1 MSGNFLSSG
10 VRRTGRAPV
19 MDDAFLTAEGPAA
32 VPRTRLRTLLTTI
45 VGVITL
51 FGVGLWGAATWADRD
66 EAVSHARDRTL
77 SAARLLHEHVRRTVA
92 TSDLVLQRVDDRLRT
107 REMDTVARDLPLWQE
122 LRAMADA
129 MPEVSAIWIHD
140 AAGNGLLTTRQFPT
154 PPMNATDRAFF
165 QAHRNG
171 EAFHIGGMIR
181 GRLSGKPTFTISRRV
196 GTVETFQGAA
206 NIAVDLDYFRF
217 FFEGLNIGREGA
229 VAVYREDGTLL
240 FSLSGQ
246 ENSGSPPAASPEAPS
261 ASPSAA
267 PSGVPANL
275 PPVPPPMDEAPRTTG
290 GTIFSRSPVDGSERI
305 VANLRVQDLPLIV
318 QVGMSQDEALTPW
331 RERTIHGGLLVLL
344 AVAACAALAAA
355 AARSLSREEVGRR
368 RLAETNADLDA
379 TARSLE
385 QANRAFAG
393 ANRRLNLILQSASE
407 GICGVDRDERITF
420 ANPAACALTGY
431 SNEEMLGRSLHV
443 LLHHTRAD
451 GTPAPTIDC
460 PVFEVLRTG
469 EARGGSEDIYWRKD
483 GTSFPVEFAASP
495 MLEDGRVEGAVVVF
509 HEIAERKRAEEAL
522 RQSKSVAEAASRAKS
537 EFLANMSHE
546 IRTPM
551 NAILG
556 LVHLIQQTDLS
567 SRQRDYAQKIRVSA
581 QSLLGILNDI
591 LDFSKVEA
599 GKLELERVEFRLD
612 DLLQN
617 LAVIVGAAAQDKDIE
632 VLFSVGPEVPLD
644 LVGDPLRLQQV
655 LINLAGNA
663 IKFTDAGEVVVSVR
677 AVEVAEERTVLAFSI
692 RDTGIGIDSE
702 QKERLFQAF
711 SQADSS
717 TTRRYGG
724 TGLGLAICTR
734 LVALMGGV
742 MDVSSEPGQ
751 GSDFHFTAV
760 FGNPAFGLAG
770 LAGTGRM
777 GAGRAGERPL
787 RSRVVP
793 RGLSVLVVDDNLTAR
808 EVLGELVTSF
818 GWKTSLCASGAEAIA
833 ELERATAADQ
843 PYDIVLMDWKMPGMD
858 GLETSRRIRDDGL
871 VKAPVII
878 VVSAFGRERMGA
890 GAGGEGLEELGL
902 GGALVKPVTASS
914 LLDAVIDAYGRG
926 TGGDAAEATPSHACT
941 AHPAGFLRPQQL
953 RPLFGQRLLL
963 VEDNS
968 ISQEVAREILERAGA
983 RVALAG
989 NGYEA
994 IARVEE
1000 ADPPFDLV
1008 LMDVQM
1014 PEMDGFEAT
1023 RRLRARPAGQGLP
1036 IIAMT
1041 ASALPSDRQRCL
1053 DGGMDDHI
1061 AKPIDVEQL
1070 FSVVTRWLGQPA
1082 GGMSAG
1088 GLAAGAPLLPKP
1100 MPSAARAALPAELP
1114 GIDVK
1119 DALHRLDGDVGLFRK
1134 FVTDFAR
1141 TYDGVAD
1148 GIAVALAAG
1157 DLPRAKALGHEL
1169 KSLAGNIGA
1178 RTLSA
1183 AADAVQVA
1191 AFRGDGA
1198 AAAAQLPV
1206 LRAEL
1211 EAVLDSAAR
1220 LAVAPGRAQGGVPG
1234 DVSGELGGVGV
1245 PAVDIQTLEPML
1257 DRFARLLRDSN
1268 FAAAEEFAVLA
1279 PLLADWIDPV
1289 SMKALSSAVDGLDF
1303 TKAQG
1308 ILRRIMLDLGLSL
1321 PAD

>member
-1 MSGNFLSSG
+1 
-10 VRRTGRAPV
+10 
-19 MDDAFLTAEGPAA
+19 MDEAFLTTEGPAA
-32 VPRTRLRTLLTTI
+32 ATRTRLRTLLTTI
-45 VGVITL
+45 VGVIAL
-51 FGVGLWGAATWADRD
+51 FGVGLWGVATWADRD

-92 TSDLVLQRVDDRLRT
+92 TSDLVLQRVDDRLRV
-107 REMDTVARDLPLWQE
+107 REMDSVARDLPLWQE

-129 MPEVSAIWIHD
+129 IPEISAIWIHD
-140 AAGNGLLTTRQFPT
+140 AAGSGQLTTRQFPA
-154 PPMNATDRAFF
+154 PPMNNTDRAFF

-181 GRLSGKPTFTISRRV
+181 GRLSGKPTFTISRRI
-196 GTVETFQGAA
+196 GTVENFQGVA

-217 FFEGLNIGREGA
+217 FFEGLNIGRGGA

-246 ENSGSPPAASPEAPS
+246 DSGAP
-261 ASPSAA
+261 PSAA
-267 PSGVPANL
+267 SSDL
-275 PPVPPPMDEAPRTTG
+275 PLVAPPMDEVPRSTG

-509 HEIAERKRAEEAL
+509 HEIAERKRAEVAL
-522 RQSKSVAEAASRAKS
+522 RQAKSVAEAASRAKS

-617 LAVIVGAAAQDKDIE
+617 LAVIIGAAAQDKDIE

-663 IKFTDAGEVVVSVR
+663 IKFTEAGEVVVSVR
-677 AVEVAEERTVLAFSI
+677 AVEVTEDRTVLAFSI
-692 RDTGIGIDSE
+692 RDTGIGIDAE

-760 FGNPAFGLAG
+760 FGNAAFGLAG
-770 LAGTGRM
+770 MA

-833 ELERATAADQ
+833 ELERATAEGT

-890 GAGGEGLEELGL
+890 GAGGEGLEGLAL

-926 TGGDAAEATPSHACT
+926 AGGDAAEATPLHACT
-941 AHPAGFLRPQQL
+941 AHPAGFLRPQPL
-953 RPLFGQRLLL
+953 RPLFGHRLLL

-983 RVALAG
+983 RVTLAG

-994 IARVEE
+994 VACVEE

-1082 GGMSAG
+1082 GGSAAGGIVAG
-1088 GLAAGAPLLPKP
+1088 GLAAGVPLLPKP

-1148 GIAVALAAG
+1148 GIAVALASG

-1220 LAVAPGRAQGGVPG
+1220 LAVAPGRVHGGV
-1234 DVSGELGGVGV
+1234 SGGGSDDAGGGGGE
-1245 PAVDIQTLEPML
+1245 PAMDIQTLEPML
-1257 DRFARLLRDSN
+1257 DRFLRLLRDSN

-1279 PLLADWIDPV
+1279 PPLADWIDPV

>member
-1 MSGNFLSSG
+1 
-10 VRRTGRAPV
+10 
-19 MDDAFLTAEGPAA
+19 MDDAFLTAEGAA
-32 VPRTRLRTLLTTI
+32 AAPRTRLRTLLTTI

-51 FGVGLWGAATWADRD
+51 FGVGLWGAATWADRE

-77 SAARLLHEHVRRTVA
+77 SAARLLHEHARRTVA
-92 TSDLVLQRVDDRLRT
+92 TSDLVLQRVDDRLRV
-107 REMDTVARDLPLWQE
+107 REMEAVGRDLPLWQE

-129 MPEVSAIWIHD
+129 MPEVSAILIHD

-154 PPMNATDRAFF
+154 PPMNNADRAFF
-165 QAHRNG
+165 QAHRSG

-181 GRLSGKPTFTISRRV
+181 GRLSGRPTFTISRRI
-196 GTVETFQGAA
+196 GTVENFQGVVH
-206 NIAVDLDYFRF
+206 IALDLDYFRF
-217 FFEGLNIGREGA
+217 FFEGLNIGRGGA
-229 VAVYREDGTLL
+229 VALYRQDGTLL

-246 ENSGSPPAASPEAPS
+246 DPG

-267 PSGVPANL
+267 PPNL
-275 PPVPPPMDEAPRTTG
+275 TPVPPPMDEAPRTTG

-318 QVGMSQDEALTPW
+318 QVGMSQDEALAPW
-331 RERTIHGGLLVLL
+331 RERTLHGGLLVLL
-344 AVAACAALAAA
+344 AVAACAVLAMA

-431 SNEEMLGRSLHV
+431 TNEEMLGRSLHV

-522 RQSKSVAEAASRAKS
+522 RQAKSVAEAASRAKS

-556 LVHLIQQTDLS
+556 LVHLLQQTDLS
-567 SRQRDYAQKIRVSA
+567 TRQRDYAQKIRVSA

-644 LVGDPLRLQQV
+644 IVGDPLRLQQV

-663 IKFTDAGEVVVSVR
+663 IKFTEAGEVVVSVR
-677 AVEVAEERTVLAFSI
+677 AVEVTEERAVLTFSI
-692 RDTGIGIDSE
+692 RDTGIGIDAE

-734 LVALMGGV
+734 LVALMGGA
-742 MDVSSEPGQ
+742 MDVSSEPGR

-760 FGNPAFGLAG
+760 FGNAVSGQ
-770 LAGTGRM
+770 
-777 GAGRAGERPL
+777 AGRGRERPP
-787 RSRVVP
+787 RFRAVP

-818 GWKTSLCASGAEAIA
+818 GWRTSLCASGAEAIA
-833 ELERATAADQ
+833 ELERATAAGQ

-858 GLETSRRIRDDGL
+858 GLETSRRIREDGL

-890 GAGGEGLEELGL
+890 ASGDAGMGDPGL

-926 TGGDAAEATPSHACT
+926 AEGDAPEATPLHAC
-941 AHPAGFLRPQQL
+941 APVPAGLLRPQQR

-963 VEDNS
+963 VEDNG

-983 RVALAG
+983 RVTLAG

-1082 GGMSAG
+1082 AG
-1088 GLAAGAPLLPKP
+1088 GLPAGGLPAGAPLLPKP
-1100 MPSAARAALPAELP
+1100 VPSAAHAALPAELP

-1119 DALHRLDGDVGLFRK
+1119 DALHRLDGDVGLFRR
-1134 FVTDFAR
+1134 FVSDFAR
-1141 TYDGVAD
+1141 TYDGAAD
-1148 GIAVALAAG
+1148 GIAVALASG

-1191 AFRGDGA
+1191 AFRGDGT

-1220 LAVAPGRAQGGVPG
+1220 LAVAPGHATGHAPGGDG
-1234 DVSGELGGVGV
+1234 
-1245 PAVDIQTLEPML
+1245 PAMDIATLEPML
-1257 DRFARLLRDSN
+1257 ERFARLLRDSN

-1279 PLLADWIDPV
+1279 PPLADWIDPV

-1308 ILRRIMLDLGLSL
+1308 ILRRITQDLGLSL

>member
-1 MSGNFLSSG
+1 MI
-10 VRRTGRAPV
+10 
-19 MDDAFLTAEGPAA
+19 DDVFLTTEGSAA
-32 VPRTRLRTLLTTI
+32 APRTRLRTLLTTI
-45 VGVITL
+45 VGVIAL

-92 TSDLVLQRVDDRLRT
+92 TSDLVLQRVDDRLRV
-107 REMDTVARDLPLWQE
+107 REMESVARDLPLWQE

-129 MPEVSAIWIHD
+129 IPEISAIWIHD
-140 AAGNGLLTTRQFPT
+140 AAGNGLLTTRQFPA
-154 PPMNATDRAFF
+154 PPMNNTDRAFF

-181 GRLSGKPTFTISRRV
+181 GRLSGKPTFTISRRI
-196 GTVETFQGAA
+196 GTVETFQGTA

-217 FFEGLNIGREGA
+217 FFEGLNIGRGGA

-246 ENSGSPPAASPEAPS
+246 ESDAT
-261 ASPSAA
+261 PSAA
-267 PSGVPANL
+267 PAAAPAAAPTAAPPNL
-275 PPVPPPMDEAPRTTG
+275 PPVAPPMDEAPRTTG

-344 AVAACAALAAA
+344 AVAACAALAMA

-522 RQSKSVAEAASRAKS
+522 HQAKSVAEAASRAKS

-556 LVHLIQQTDLS
+556 LVHLLQQTDLS
-567 SRQRDYAQKIRVSA
+567 TRQRDYAQKIRVSA

-677 AVEVAEERTVLAFSI
+677 AVEVTEERTVLAFSI
-692 RDTGIGIDSE
+692 RDTGIGIDAE

-742 MDVSSEPGQ
+742 MDVTSEPGR

-760 FGNPAFGLAG
+760 FGNAARGLAALG
-770 LAGTGRM
+770 S
-777 GAGRAGERPL
+777 AGRAGERP
-787 RSRVVP
+787 SRFRAVP

-818 GWKTSLCASGAEAIA
+818 GWRTSLCASGAEAIA
-833 ELERATAADQ
+833 ELERATAAGQ
-843 PYDIVLMDWKMPGMD
+843 PYDVVLMDWKMPGMD

-890 GAGGEGLEELGL
+890 QSGDADAQDLGL
-902 GGALVKPVTASS
+902 SGALVKPVTASS
-914 LLDAVIDAYGRG
+914 LLDAVIDAFGRG
-926 TGGDAAEATPSHACT
+926 ADGEAPGTAPLHAC
-941 AHPAGFLRPQQL
+941 APVPAGLLRPPQR

-963 VEDNS
+963 VEDNG

-983 RVALAG
+983 RVTLAG

-994 IARVEE
+994 IACVEE

-1061 AKPIDVEQL
+1061 AKPIDVDQL

-1082 GGMSAG
+1082 VGSLAAG
-1088 GLAAGAPLLPKP
+1088 NLAAGAPLLPKAVP
-1100 MPSAARAALPAELP
+1100 FAARASLPIELP
-1114 GIDVK
+1114 GIDVQ

-1134 FVTDFAR
+1134 FVADFAR

-1148 GIAVALAAG
+1148 GIAVALASG

-1178 RTLSA
+1178 RRLSA

-1191 AFRGDGA
+1191 AFRGDGG

-1220 LAVAPGRAQGGVPG
+1220 LAVAPGRAPGGAPKCG
-1234 DVSGELGGVGV
+1234 AGGGAGE
-1245 PAVDIQTLEPML
+1245 PAVDIQTLDSML
-1257 DRFARLLRDSN
+1257 ERFARLLRDSN
-1268 FAAAEEFAVLA
+1268 FAAAEEFAALA
-1279 PLLADWIDPV
+1279 PSLADWIDPV
-1289 SMKALSSAVDGLDF
+1289 AMKSLSSAVDGLDF

>member
-1 MSGNFLSSG
+1 MDEAFS
-10 VRRTGRAPV
+10 TG
-19 MDDAFLTAEGPAA
+19 EGPAA
-32 VPRTRLRTLLTTI
+32 APRTRLRTLLTTI
-45 VGVITL
+45 VGVIAL
-51 FGVGLWGAATWADRD
+51 FGVGLWGAATWADRE

-92 TSDLVLQRVDDRLRT
+92 TSDLVLQRVDDRLRP
-107 REMDTVARDLPLWQE
+107 REVEAVGRDLPLWQE
-122 LRAMADA
+122 LRAMSDA
-129 MPEVSAIWIHD
+129 MPEVSSIWILD
-140 AAGNGLLTTRQFPT
+140 AAGNGLLTTRQFPS
-154 PPMNATDRAFF
+154 PPMNNADRAFF
-165 QAHRNG
+165 KAHRNG

-181 GRLSGKPTFTISRRV
+181 GRLTGQPTFTISRRI
-196 GTVETFQGAA
+196 GTVENFQGVA
-206 NIAVDLDYFRF
+206 NIALDLDYFRSF
-217 FFEGLNIGREGA
+217 FDGLNIGRGGA

-240 FSLSGQ
+240 FSLSGLDT
-246 ENSGSPPAASPEAPS
+246 AASLS
-261 ASPSAA
+261 GA
-267 PSGVPANL
+267 PSGAPPDT
-275 PPVPPPMDEAPRTTG
+275 PPVTRPMDEAPRATG
-290 GTIFSRSPVDGSERI
+290 GTIFSQSPVDGSERI

-318 QVGMSQDEALTPW
+318 QVGMSRDEALTPW
-331 RERTIHGGLLVLL
+331 RERTVHGGLLVLL
-344 AVAACAALAAA
+344 AVAACAALAMA

-385 QANRAFAG
+385 LANRAFAG

-556 LVHLIQQTDLS
+556 LVHLLQQTDLS
-567 SRQRDYAQKIRVSA
+567 TRQRDYAQKIRVSA

-644 LVGDPLRLQQV
+644 IVGDPLRLQQV

-663 IKFTDAGEVVVSVR
+663 IKFTEAGEVVVSVR
-677 AVEVAEERTVLAFSI
+677 AVEVTEERAVLTFSI
-692 RDTGIGIDSE
+692 RDTGIGIDAE

-734 LVALMGGV
+734 LVTLMGGV
-742 MDVSSEPGQ
+742 MDVTSEPGR

-760 FGNPAFGLAG
+760 FGNAVFGQGAFGN
-770 LAGTGRM
+770 
-777 GAGRAGERPL
+777 AGRAGERP
-787 RSRVVP
+787 SRFRAVP

-808 EVLGELVTSF
+808 EVLGELVASF
-818 GWKTSLCASGAEAIA
+818 GWRASLCASGPEAIA
-833 ELERATAADQ
+833 VLERATADGQ

-858 GLETSRRIRDDGL
+858 GLETSRRIREDGL

-890 GAGGEGLEELGL
+890 ASGDAGTPDLGL
-902 GGALVKPVTASS
+902 SGALVKPVTASS
-914 LLDAVIDAYGRG
+914 LLDAVIDAFGQS
-926 TGGDAAEATPSHACT
+926 AEGEALETTALHAC
-941 AHPAGFLRPQQL
+941 APVPVGLLRPPQR

-963 VEDNS
+963 VEDNG

-983 RVALAG
+983 RVTLAG
-989 NGYEA
+989 NGREA
-994 IARVEE
+994 VARVEE
-1000 ADPPFDLV
+1000 ANPPFDLV

-1082 GGMSAG
+1082 TPGI
-1088 GLAAGAPLLPKP
+1088 PLLPKAV
-1100 MPSAARAALPAELP
+1100 PSYARGTLPAELP

-1134 FVTDFAR
+1134 FVTEFAR

-1148 GIAVALAAG
+1148 GIASALAAG

-1198 AAAAQLPV
+1198 AAAQQLPV

-1220 LAVAPGRAQGGVPG
+1220 LAVAPGHAPGVPPGPPPGG
-1234 DVSGELGGVGV
+1234 DG
-1245 PAVDIQTLEPML
+1245 PTMDIATLEPML
-1257 DRFARLLRDSN
+1257 ERFARLLRDSN
-1268 FAAAEEFAVLA
+1268 FAAAEEFAILA
-1279 PLLADWIDPV
+1279 PPLADWIDPV
-1289 SMKALSSAVDGLDF
+1289 AMKALSSAVDGLDF

-1308 ILRRIMLDLGLSL
+1308 ILRRITQDLGLSL

>member
-51 FGVGLWGAATWADRD
+51 FGVGLWGAATWADRE

-92 TSDLVLQRVDDRLRT
+92 TSDLVLQRVDDRLRL
-107 REMDTVARDLPLWQE
+107 REMDSVGRDLPLWQE

-129 MPEVSAIWIHD
+129 IPEISAIWIHD
-140 AAGNGLLTTRQFPT
+140 AAGSGLLTTRQFPA
-154 PPMNATDRAFF
+154 PPMNNTDRAFF

-171 EAFHIGGMIR
+171 EAFHIGGMIQ
-181 GRLSGKPTFTISRRV
+181 GRLSGKPTFTISRRI
-196 GTVETFQGAA
+196 GTVETFQGVA
-206 NIAVDLDYFRF
+206 NIAVDLEYFRF
-217 FFEGLNIGREGA
+217 FFEGLNIGRGGA

-246 ENSGSPPAASPEAPS
+246 DGGAA
-261 ASPSAA
+261 PSAA
-267 PSGVPANL
+267 PSKLPA
-275 PPVPPPMDEAPRTTG
+275 VPPPMDEAPRSTG

-305 VANLRVQDLPLIV
+305 VANLRVQDLPLVV
-318 QVGMSQDEALTPW
+318 QVGMSQDEALAPW

-522 RQSKSVAEAASRAKS
+522 RQAKSVAEAASRAKS

-556 LVHLIQQTDLS
+556 LVHLLQQTDLS
-567 SRQRDYAQKIRVSA
+567 TRQRDYAQKIRVSA

-663 IKFTDAGEVVVSVR
+663 IKFTEAGEVVVSVR
-677 AVEVAEERTVLAFSI
+677 AVEVTEERTVLAFSI
-692 RDTGIGIDSE
+692 RDTGIGIDAD

-734 LVALMGGV
+734 LVTLMGGV

-760 FGNPAFGLAG
+760 FGNPAFGLGGLGG
-770 LAGTGRM
+770 LA

-818 GWKTSLCASGAEAIA
+818 GWRTSLCASGAEAIA
-833 ELERATAADQ
+833 ELERATAAGQ

-890 GAGGEGLEELGL
+890 GSGGAGSGGDGLDELAL

-926 TGGDAAEATPSHACT
+926 SGADAAEATPLHACT
-941 AHPAGFLRPQQL
+941 AHPPGFLRPQL

-963 VEDNS
+963 VEDNG

-983 RVALAG
+983 RVTLAG

-994 IARVEE
+994 IACVEE

-1070 FSVVTRWLGQPA
+1070 FSVVTRWLGQPEAGDPAVGGSAA
-1082 GGMSAG
+1082 GGAEG
-1088 GLAAGAPLLPKP
+1088 GASLLPKLPKP

-1134 FVTDFAR
+1134 FVIDFAR

-1220 LAVAPGRAQGGVPG
+1220 LAVAPGRAHSVVPG
-1234 DVSGELGGVGV
+1234 GPSDGVFGDGGEL
-1245 PAVDIQTLEPML
+1245 AMDLRTLEPML

-1279 PLLADWIDPV
+1279 PPLADWIDPV

>member
-1 MSGNFLSSG
+1 
-10 VRRTGRAPV
+10 
-19 MDDAFLTAEGPAA
+19 MDEAFLTTEGPAA
-32 VPRTRLRTLLTTI
+32 ATRTRLRTLLTTI

-51 FGVGLWGAATWADRD
+51 FGVGLWGVATWADRD

-92 TSDLVLQRVDDRLRT
+92 TSDLVLQRVDDRLRV
-107 REMDTVARDLPLWQE
+107 REMDSVARDLPLWQE

-129 MPEVSAIWIHD
+129 IPEISAIWIHD
-140 AAGNGLLTTRQFPT
+140 AAGSGLLTTRQFPA
-154 PPMNATDRAFF
+154 PPMNNTDRAFF

-181 GRLSGKPTFTISRRV
+181 GRLSGKPTFTISRRI
-196 GTVETFQGAA
+196 GTVENFQGVA

-217 FFEGLNIGREGA
+217 FFEGLNIGRGGA

-246 ENSGSPPAASPEAPS
+246 DSGAP
-261 ASPSAA
+261 PSAA
-267 PSGVPANL
+267 SSDL
-275 PPVPPPMDEAPRTTG
+275 PLVAPPMDEAPRSTG

-344 AVAACAALAAA
+344 AVAACAALAMA

-509 HEIAERKRAEEAL
+509 HEIAERKRAEVAL
-522 RQSKSVAEAASRAKS
+522 RQAKSVAEAASRAKS

-617 LAVIVGAAAQDKDIE
+617 LAVIIGAAAQDKDIE

-663 IKFTDAGEVVVSVR
+663 IKFTEAGEVVVSVR
-677 AVEVAEERTVLAFSI
+677 AVEVTEDRTVLAFSI
-692 RDTGIGIDSE
+692 RDTGIGIDAD

-760 FGNPAFGLAG
+760 FGNAAFGLAG
-770 LAGTGRM
+770 MA

-818 GWKTSLCASGAEAIA
+818 GWRTSLCASGAEAIA
-833 ELERATAADQ
+833 ELERATAEGT

-890 GAGGEGLEELGL
+890 GAGGEGLEGLAL

-926 TGGDAAEATPSHACT
+926 AGGDAAEATPLHACA
-941 AHPAGFLRPQQL
+941 AHPAGFLRPQPL
-953 RPLFGQRLLL
+953 RPLFGHRLLL

-983 RVALAG
+983 RVTLAG

-994 IARVEE
+994 VACVEE

-1082 GGMSAG
+1082 GGAAAGGIVAG
-1088 GLAAGAPLLPKP
+1088 GLAAGVPLLPKP

-1148 GIAVALAAG
+1148 GIAVALASG

-1220 LAVAPGRAQGGVPG
+1220 LAVAPGRAHGGVSGGGSG
-1234 DVSGELGGVGV
+1234 DAGGGGGE
-1245 PAVDIQTLEPML
+1245 PAMDIQTLEPML
-1257 DRFARLLRDSN
+1257 DRFLRLLRDSN

-1279 PLLADWIDPV
+1279 PPLADWIDPV

>member
-1 MSGNFLSSG
+1 MSSEFLSSG

-19 MDDAFLTAEGPAA
+19 MDDAFLTAEGP

-51 FGVGLWGAATWADRD
+51 FGVGLWGVATWADRD

-92 TSDLVLQRVDDRLRT
+92 TSDLVLQRVDDRLRL

-129 MPEVSAIWIHD
+129 IPEISAIWIHN
-140 AAGNGLLTTRQFPT
+140 AAGSGLLTTRQFPA
-154 PPMNATDRAFF
+154 PPMNNTDRAFF
-165 QAHRNG
+165 QVHRNG

-181 GRLSGKPTFTISRRV
+181 GRLSGKPTFTISRRI
-196 GTVETFQGAA
+196 GTVENFQGVA

-217 FFEGLNIGREGA
+217 FVEGLNIGRGGA

-246 ENSGSPPAASPEAPS
+246 ENGGSLSAAPMPASPAPPPGT
-261 ASPSAA
+261 PSAA
-267 PSGVPANL
+267 PPNL
-275 PPVPPPMDEAPRTTG
+275 PPVPPPMDEAPRSTG

-318 QVGMSQDEALTPW
+318 QVGLSQEEALAPW

-522 RQSKSVAEAASRAKS
+522 RQAKSVAEAASRAKS

-692 RDTGIGIDSE
+692 RDTGIGIDAE

-770 LAGTGRM
+770 LAGVSL
-777 GAGRAGERPL
+777 AERPL

-818 GWKTSLCASGAEAIA
+818 GWRTALCASGDEAIA
-833 ELERATAADQ
+833 ELERATAAEQ

-890 GAGGEGLEELGL
+890 GSGDEGLEGLGL

-926 TGGDAAEATPSHACT
+926 AGGDAAEATPLHACT
-941 AHPAGFLRPQQL
+941 AHPAGILRPQPR

-963 VEDNS
+963 VEDNG

-983 RVALAG
+983 RVTLAG

-994 IARVEE
+994 IACVEAAE
-1000 ADPPFDLV
+1000 PPFDLV

-1061 AKPIDVEQL
+1061 AKPIDVDQL

-1082 GGMSAG
+1082 GGLAAG
-1088 GLAAGAPLLPKP
+1088 GLGAGGLGAGAPLLPKP

-1220 LAVAPGRAQGGVPG
+1220 LAVAPGRVPGGLSGGV
-1234 DVSGELGGVGV
+1234 SGGLGGGGE
-1245 PAVDIQTLEPML
+1245 PAVDIGKLEPML

-1279 PLLADWIDPV
+1279 PPLADWIDPV

>member
-1 MSGNFLSSG
+1 
-10 VRRTGRAPV
+10 
-19 MDDAFLTAEGPAA
+19 MDEAFLTAEGPAA
-32 VPRTRLRTLLTTI
+32 ATRTRLRTLLTTI

-92 TSDLVLQRVDDRLRT
+92 TSDLVLQRVDDRLRV
-107 REMDTVARDLPLWQE
+107 REMESVARDLPLWQE

-129 MPEVSAIWIHD
+129 IPEISAIWIHD
-140 AAGNGLLTTRQFPT
+140 AAGSGLLTSRQFPA
-154 PPMNATDRAFF
+154 PPMNNTDRAFF

-181 GRLSGKPTFTISRRV
+181 GRLSGKPTFTISRRI
-196 GTVETFQGAA
+196 GTVENFQGVA

-217 FFEGLNIGREGA
+217 FFEGLNIGRGGA

-246 ENSGSPPAASPEAPS
+246 DGGAP
-261 ASPSAA
+261 PSAA
-267 PSGVPANL
+267 SSNL
-275 PPVPPPMDEAPRTTG
+275 PPVPPPMDEAPRSTG

-305 VANLRVQDLPLIV
+305 VANLRVQDLPLVV
-318 QVGMSQDEALTPW
+318 QVGMSQGEALMPW

-522 RQSKSVAEAASRAKS
+522 RQAKSVAEAASRAKS

-632 VLFSVGPEVPLD
+632 VLFSVGPEVPLE
-644 LVGDPLRLQQV
+644 LIGDPLRLQQV

-677 AVEVAEERTVLAFSI
+677 AVEVTEERTVLAFSI
-692 RDTGIGIDSE
+692 RDTGIGIDAE

-751 GSDFHFTAV
+751 GSDFHFTVV

-770 LAGTGRM
+770 LAG
-777 GAGRAGERPL
+777 AGRAGEHPL

-818 GWKTSLCASGAEAIA
+818 GWRVALCASGAEAIA
-833 ELERATAADQ
+833 ELERATAAGE
-843 PYDIVLMDWKMPGMD
+843 PHDIVLMDWKMPGMD

-890 GAGGEGLEELGL
+890 GAGEAGLEDLGL

-926 TGGDAAEATPSHACT
+926 TWGDSPEATPRHACA
-941 AHPAGFLRPQQL
+941 AHPAGLLRPQPV

-983 RVALAG
+983 RVTLAG

-994 IARVEE
+994 LACVEA

-1082 GGMSAG
+1082 AG
-1088 GLAAGAPLLPKP
+1088 HLVAGAPLLPKP
-1100 MPSAARAALPAELP
+1100 VPFTASAALPAELP

-1119 DALHRLDGDVGLFRK
+1119 DALHRFDGDVGLFRK

-1191 AFRGDGA
+1191 AFRGDGV

-1220 LAVAPGRAQGGVPG
+1220 LAVAPGRATGGVFPAA
-1234 DVSGELGGVGV
+1234 SGGFGGGFAGGAE
-1245 PAVDIQTLEPML
+1245 PAVDIRTLEPML
-1257 DRFARLLRDSN
+1257 ERFARLLRDSN

-1279 PLLADWIDPV
+1279 PPLADWIDPV

-1308 ILRRIMLDLGLSL
+1308 ILRRITLDLGLSL

>member
-1 MSGNFLSSG
+1 
-10 VRRTGRAPV
+10 
-19 MDDAFLTAEGPAA
+19 MDEAFLTAEGPAA
-32 VPRTRLRTLLTTI
+32 ATRTRLRTLLTTI

-92 TSDLVLQRVDDRLRT
+92 TSDLVLQRVDDRLR
-107 REMDTVARDLPLWQE
+107 VRDMEVVGRDVPLWQE

-129 MPEVSAIWIHD
+129 MPEVSAILIHD

-154 PPMNATDRAFF
+154 PPMNNADRAFF
-165 QAHRNG
+165 QAHRSG

-181 GRLSGKPTFTISRRV
+181 GRMSGRPTFTISRRI
-196 GTVETFQGAA
+196 GTVENFQGVAH
-206 NIAVDLDYFRF
+206 IALDLDYFRF
-217 FFEGLNIGREGA
+217 FFEGLNIGRGGA
-229 VAVYREDGTLL
+229 VALYREDGTLL

-246 ENSGSPPAASPEAPS
+246 DSGAPPSAASPD
-261 ASPSAA
+261 
-267 PSGVPANL
+267 L
-275 PPVPPPMDEAPRTTG
+275 PPVPPPMDEAPRSTG
-290 GTIFSRSPVDGSERI
+290 GTVFSRSPVDGSERI

-318 QVGMSQDEALTPW
+318 QVGMSQEEALTPW

-431 SNEEMLGRSLHV
+431 TNEEMLGRSLHV

-522 RQSKSVAEAASRAKS
+522 RQAKSVAEAASRAKS

-663 IKFTDAGEVVVSVR
+663 IKFTEAGEVVVSVR

-692 RDTGIGIDSE
+692 RDTGIGIDAE

-742 MDVSSEPGQ
+742 MDVASEPGQ

-770 LAGTGRM
+770 LAGAGRM
-777 GAGRAGERPL
+777 GAGRAGERPM

-818 GWKTSLCASGAEAIA
+818 GWKTSLCASGAEAIV
-833 ELERATAADQ
+833 ELERATAAGQ

-890 GAGGEGLEELGL
+890 GSGDEGLEELGL

-914 LLDAVIDAYGRG
+914 LLDAVIDAYGCG
-926 TGGDAAEATPSHACT
+926 TRGDAPEATPLHACA
-941 AHPAGFLRPQQL
+941 AHSAGLLRPQQL

-963 VEDNS
+963 VEDNG

-983 RVALAG
+983 RVTLAG

-994 IARVEE
+994 IACVEE
-1000 ADPPFDLV
+1000 ANPPFDLV

-1061 AKPIDVEQL
+1061 AKPIDVDQL

-1082 GGMSAG
+1082 GGLGAG
-1088 GLAAGAPLLPKP
+1088 GLGVGGLGAGAPILPKP
-1100 MPSAARAALPAELP
+1100 MPSAARAALPSELP

-1148 GIAVALAAG
+1148 GIAVALASG

-1183 AADAVQVA
+1183 AADAVQIA

-1220 LAVAPGRAQGGVPG
+1220 LTVAPGRAHGSAPGGG
-1234 DVSGELGGVGV
+1234 SGGASGGVGGGGE
-1245 PAVDIQTLEPML
+1245 PAMDIQTLEPML

-1279 PLLADWIDPV
+1279 PPLADWIDPV

>member
-1 MSGNFLSSG
+1 MW
-10 VRRTGRAPV
+10 RAPV
-19 MDDAFLTAEGPAA
+19 NDDAILTAEGTA
-32 VPRTRLRTLLTTI
+32 VVTRTRLRTLLTTI
-45 VGVITL
+45 VGVIAL

-66 EAVSHARDRTL
+66 EAVGHARDRTL

-92 TSDLVLQRVDDRLRT
+92 TGDLVLQRVDDRLRP
-107 REMDTVARDLPLWQE
+107 RAVNAEAVGRDLPLWQE
-122 LRAMADA
+122 LRDMSDA
-129 MPEVSAIWIHD
+129 MPEISAIWIHD
-140 AAGNGLLTTRQFPT
+140 AAGNGLLTTRQFPV
-154 PPMNATDRAFF
+154 PPTNNADRPFF

-171 EAFHIGGMIR
+171 EAFHIGEMIR
-181 GRLSGKPTFTISRRV
+181 GRLSGKPTFTISRRI
-196 GTVETFQGAA
+196 GTVENFQGVAH
-206 NIAVDLDYFRF
+206 IALDLDYFRS
-217 FFEGLNIGREGA
+217 FFEGLNIGRRGA
-229 VAVYREDGTLL
+229 VALYREDGTLL

-246 ENSGSPPAASPEAPS
+246 DPGASL
-261 ASPSAA
+261 SAA
-267 PSGVPANL
+267 LPGVPLSTRAT
-275 PPVPPPMDEAPRTTG
+275 DEAPRATG
-290 GTIFSRSPVDGSERI
+290 GTILSQSPVDGSERI
-305 VANLRVQDLPLIV
+305 VANLRVQELPLIV
-318 QVGMSQDEALTPW
+318 QVGMSKDEALGPW
-331 RERTIHGGLLVLL
+331 RERTVHGGLLVLL
-344 AVAACAALAAA
+344 AVAACAALAMAA
-355 AARSLSREEVGRR
+355 VRSLSREEAGRR

-379 TARSLE
+379 TARRLE

-431 SNEEMLGRSLHV
+431 ANEEMLGRSLHV

-451 GTPAPTIDC
+451 GTPSPTIDC

-483 GTSFPVEFAASP
+483 GTCFPVEFAASP

-509 HEIAERKRAEEAL
+509 HEIAERKRAEETL
-522 RQSKSVAEAASRAKS
+522 RQAKSVAEAANRAKS

-556 LVHLIQQTDLS
+556 LVHLLQQTDLS
-567 SRQRDYAQKIRVSA
+567 TRQRDYAQKIRVSA

-632 VLFSVGPEVPLD
+632 VLFSVGAEVPLD

-663 IKFTDAGEVVVSVR
+663 IKFTDSGEVVVSVR
-677 AVEVAEERTVLAFSI
+677 AVEVTEERAVLTFSI
-692 RDTGIGIDSE
+692 RDTGIGIDAE

-724 TGLGLAICTR
+724 TGLGLVICTR
-734 LVALMGGV
+734 LVTLMGGA
-742 MDVSSEPGQ
+742 MDVTSEPGR
-751 GSDFHFTAV
+751 GSEFHFTAA
-760 FGNPAFGLAG
+760 FGNAAG
-770 LAGTGRM
+770 NAASGP
-777 GAGRAGERPL
+777 AGRVGERPP
-787 RSRVVP
+787 RSGAVP
-793 RGLSVLVVDDNLTAR
+793 RGLSVLVVDDNGTAR
-808 EVLGELVTSF
+808 EVLGELVASF
-818 GWKTSLCASGAEAIA
+818 GWQASLCASGAEAIA
-833 ELERATAADQ
+833 ELERATAAGK

-858 GLETSRRIRDDGL
+858 GLETSRRIREDGL

-878 VVSAFGRERMGA
+878 VVSAFGRERMNAASEEPGA
-890 GAGGEGLEELGL
+890 GDLGL
-902 GGALVKPVTASS
+902 GRALVKPVTASS
-914 LLDAVIDAYGRG
+914 LLDAVVDAFGRG
-926 TGGDAAEATPSHACT
+926 EGDAPETFRLHPCAPV
-941 AHPAGFLRPQQL
+941 PAGLFRPPHL

-963 VEDNS
+963 VEDNG

-983 RVALAG
+983 RVTLAG
-989 NGYEA
+989 NGREA
-994 IARVEE
+994 VARVEE

-1023 RRLRARPAGQGLP
+1023 RQLRARPAGQGLP

-1070 FSVVTRWLGQPA
+1070 FSVVSRWLGQPEM
-1082 GGMSAG
+1082 GGS
-1088 GLAAGAPLLPKP
+1088 LPAGAPALPKAVQ
-1100 MPSAARAALPAELP
+1100 SAARAALPADLP
-1114 GIDVK
+1114 GIDLK
-1119 DALHRLDGDVGLFRK
+1119 DALNRLDGDVGLFRK
-1134 FVTDFAR
+1134 FVIDFAR
-1141 TYDGVAD
+1141 TYDGAAD
-1148 GIAVALAAG
+1148 GIAAALAAG

-1191 AFRGDGA
+1191 AFRGDA
-1198 AAAAQLPV
+1198 AAAAEPLPV

-1220 LAVAPGRAQGGVPG
+1220 LAVAPGQAPG
-1234 DVSGELGGVGV
+1234 RSG
-1245 PAVDIQTLEPML
+1245 PAADIRTLEPML
-1257 DRFARLLRDSN
+1257 ERFARLLRDSN

-1279 PLLADWIDPV
+1279 PQLADWIDPAA
-1289 SMKALSSAVDGLDF
+1289 MKALSSAVDGLDF

-1308 ILRRIMLDLGLSL
+1308 ILRRISQDLGLSL
-1321 PAD
+1321 SAD

>member
-1 MSGNFLSSG
+1 
-10 VRRTGRAPV
+10 
-19 MDDAFLTAEGPAA
+19 MDEAFLTAEGPAA
-32 VPRTRLRTLLTTI
+32 ATRTRLRTLLTTI

-92 TSDLVLQRVDDRLRT
+92 TSDLVLQRVDDRLR
-107 REMDTVARDLPLWQE
+107 VRDMEVVGRDVPLWQE

-129 MPEVSAIWIHD
+129 MPEVSAILIHD

-154 PPMNATDRAFF
+154 PPMNNADRAFF
-165 QAHRNG
+165 QAHRSG

-181 GRLSGKPTFTISRRV
+181 GRMSGRPTFTISRRI
-196 GTVETFQGAA
+196 GTVENFQGVAH
-206 NIAVDLDYFRF
+206 IALDLDYFRF
-217 FFEGLNIGREGA
+217 FFEGLNIGRGGA
-229 VAVYREDGTLL
+229 VALYREDGTLL

-246 ENSGSPPAASPEAPS
+246 DSGAPPSAASPD
-261 ASPSAA
+261 
-267 PSGVPANL
+267 L
-275 PPVPPPMDEAPRTTG
+275 PPVPPPMDEAPRSTG
-290 GTIFSRSPVDGSERI
+290 GTVFSRSPVDGSERI

-318 QVGMSQDEALTPW
+318 QVGMSQEEALTPW

-431 SNEEMLGRSLHV
+431 TNEEMLGRSLHV

-522 RQSKSVAEAASRAKS
+522 RQAKSVAEAASRAKS

-663 IKFTDAGEVVVSVR
+663 IKFTEAGEVVVSVR

-692 RDTGIGIDSE
+692 RDTGIGIDAE

-742 MDVSSEPGQ
+742 MDVASEPGQ

-770 LAGTGRM
+770 LAGAGRM
-777 GAGRAGERPL
+777 GAGRAGERPM

-818 GWKTSLCASGAEAIA
+818 GWKTSLCASGAEAIV
-833 ELERATAADQ
+833 ELERATAAGQ

-890 GAGGEGLEELGL
+890 GSGDEGLEELGL

-926 TGGDAAEATPSHACT
+926 TRGDAPEATPLHACA
-941 AHPAGFLRPQQL
+941 AHSAGLLRPQQL

-963 VEDNS
+963 VEDNG

-983 RVALAG
+983 RVTLAG

-994 IARVEE
+994 IACVEE
-1000 ADPPFDLV
+1000 ANPPFDLV

-1061 AKPIDVEQL
+1061 AKPIDVDQL

-1082 GGMSAG
+1082 GGLGAG
-1088 GLAAGAPLLPKP
+1088 GLGVGGLGAGAPILPKP
-1100 MPSAARAALPAELP
+1100 MPSAARAALPSELP

-1148 GIAVALAAG
+1148 GIAVALASG

-1183 AADAVQVA
+1183 AADAVQIA

-1220 LAVAPGRAQGGVPG
+1220 LTVAPGRAHGSVPG
-1234 DVSGELGGVGV
+1234 GGSGGASGGVGGGGE
-1245 PAVDIQTLEPML
+1245 PAMDIQTLEPML

-1279 PLLADWIDPV
+1279 PPLADWIDPV

>member
-1 MSGNFLSSG
+1 
-10 VRRTGRAPV
+10 
-19 MDDAFLTAEGPAA
+19 MDDAFLTAEVPAA
-32 VPRTRLRTLLTTI
+32 ATRTRLWTLLTTI

-66 EAVSHARDRTL
+66 EAVSRVRDRTL

-92 TSDLVLQRVDDRLRT
+92 TSDLVLQRVDDRLRP
-107 REMDTVARDLPLWQE
+107 REVEAIGRDLPLWQE
-122 LRAMADA
+122 LRAMSDA

-140 AAGNGLLTTRQFPT
+140 AAGNGLLTTRQFPA
-154 PPMNATDRAFF
+154 PPGNSSDRPYF

-181 GRLSGKPTFTISRRV
+181 GRLSGKPTFTISRRI
-196 GTVETFQGAA
+196 GTVENFQGVAH
-206 NIAVDLDYFRF
+206 IALDLDYFRS
-217 FFEGLNIGREGA
+217 FFEGLNIGQGGA
-229 VAVYREDGTLL
+229 VALYREDGTLL

-246 ENSGSPPAASPEAPS
+246 DTGMSLSGAPS
-261 ASPSAA
+261 NTAA
-267 PSGVPANL
+267 TDR
-275 PPVPPPMDEAPRTTG
+275 PMDEMPRTTG

-318 QVGMSQDEALTPW
+318 QVGISRDEALTPW
-331 RERTIHGGLLVLL
+331 RERTIHSGLLVLL
-344 AVAACAALAAA
+344 AIAACAALAMA

-431 SNEEMLGRSLHV
+431 TREEMLGRSLHV

-451 GTPAPTIDC
+451 GTPSPTIDC

-522 RQSKSVAEAASRAKS
+522 RQAKSVAEAASRAKS

-663 IKFTDAGEVVVSVR
+663 IKFTEAGEVVVSVR
-677 AVEVAEERTVLAFSI
+677 AEEVTEERAVLTFSI
-692 RDTGIGIDSE
+692 RDTGIGIDAE

-734 LVALMGGV
+734 LVTLMGGV

-751 GSDFHFTAV
+751 GSEFHFTAA
-760 FGNPAFGLAG
+760 FGNAAFGQAG
-770 LAGTGRM
+770 Q
-777 GAGRAGERPL
+777 AGERPP
-787 RSRVVP
+787 RSRAVP
-793 RGLSVLVVDDNLTAR
+793 RGLSVLVVDDNVTAR

-818 GWKTSLCASGAEAIA
+818 GWRTSLCASGAKAIA
-833 ELERATAADQ
+833 ELERATAAGQ

-878 VVSAFGRERMGA
+878 VVSAFGRERMSA
-890 GAGGEGLEELGL
+890 ASEGMRPDDVGL
-902 GGALVKPVTASS
+902 SGALVKPVTASS
-914 LLDAVIDAYGRG
+914 LLDAVIDAYGRKAE
-926 TGGDAAEATPSHACT
+926 GDAPGTFRPHPCAPV
-941 AHPAGFLRPQQL
+941 PAGLLRPPHL
-953 RPLFGQRLLL
+953 RPLFGHRLLL
-963 VEDNS
+963 VEDNG

-983 RVALAG
+983 RVTLAG
-989 NGYEA
+989 NGREA

-1023 RRLRARPAGQGLP
+1023 RQLRARPAGQGLP

-1070 FSVVTRWLGQPA
+1070 FSVVSRWLGQPA
-1082 GGMSAG
+1082 TGGA
-1088 GLAAGAPLLPKP
+1088 LPAIVPVLP
-1100 MPSAARAALPAELP
+1100 MAVQSAARAALPADLP

-1119 DALHRLDGDVGLFRK
+1119 DALNRLDGDVGLFRK

-1148 GIAVALAAG
+1148 GIAAALAAG
-1157 DLPRAKALGHEL
+1157 DLPQAKALGHEL

-1183 AADAVQVA
+1183 AADAVQIA
-1191 AFRGDGA
+1191 ALHGDGA

-1220 LAVAPGRAQGGVPG
+1220 LAVAPGQAPG
-1234 DVSGELGGVGV
+1234 RSG
-1245 PAVDIQTLEPML
+1245 PAADIRTLEPML
-1257 DRFARLLRDSN
+1257 ERFARLLRDSN

-1279 PLLADWIDPV
+1279 PQLADWIDPAA
-1289 SMKALSSAVDGLDF
+1289 MKALSSAVDGLDF
-1303 TKAQG
+1303 IKAQG
-1308 ILRRIMLDLGLSL
+1308 ILRRISQDLGLSL
-1321 PAD
+1321 SAD

>member
-1 MSGNFLSSG
+1 
-10 VRRTGRAPV
+10 
-19 MDDAFLTAEGPAA
+19 MDDVFLTAEGSAA
-32 VPRTRLRTLLTTI
+32 APRTRLRTLLTTI

-77 SAARLLHEHVRRTVA
+77 NAARLLHEHVRRTVA
-92 TSDLVLQRVDDRLRT
+92 TSDLVLQRVDDRLRV
-107 REMDTVARDLPLWQE
+107 REMDSVARDLPLWQE

-129 MPEVSAIWIHD
+129 IPEISAILIQD
-140 AAGNGLLTTRQFPT
+140 AAGNGLLTTRQFPA
-154 PPMNATDRAFF
+154 PPMNNADRAFF

-181 GRLSGKPTFTISRRV
+181 GRLSGKPTFTISRRI
-196 GTVETFQGAA
+196 GTVENFQGVA

-217 FFEGLNIGREGA
+217 FFEGLNIGRGGA

-246 ENSGSPPAASPEAPS
+246 ENNG
-261 ASPSAA
+261 SPSAA
-267 PSGVPANL
+267 SSATPSATLSNL
-275 PPVPPPMDEAPRTTG
+275 PPVLPPMDEAPRSTG

-318 QVGMSQDEALTPW
+318 QVGMSQGEALTPW

-344 AVAACAALAAA
+344 AVAACAALAMA

-451 GTPAPTIDC
+451 GTPAQTIDC

-522 RQSKSVAEAASRAKS
+522 RQAKSVAEAASRAKS

-556 LVHLIQQTDLS
+556 LVHLLQQTDLS
-567 SRQRDYAQKIRVSA
+567 TRQRDYAQKIRVSA

-677 AVEVAEERTVLAFSI
+677 AVEVTEERTVLAFSI
-692 RDTGIGIDSE
+692 RDTGIGIDAE

-742 MDVSSEPGQ
+742 MDVTSEPGR

-760 FGNPAFGLAG
+760 FGNAARGLAALG
-770 LAGTGRM
+770 S
-777 GAGRAGERPL
+777 AGERP
-787 RSRVVP
+787 SRFSAVP

-808 EVLGELVTSF
+808 EVLGELVASF
-818 GWKTSLCASGAEAIA
+818 GWRTALCASGAEAIA
-833 ELERATAADQ
+833 ELERATAAGQ
-843 PYDIVLMDWKMPGMD
+843 PYDVVLMDWKMPGMD

-871 VKAPVII
+871 VRAPVII

-890 GAGGEGLEELGL
+890 QTGDADAQDLGL
-902 GGALVKPVTASS
+902 SGALVKPVTASS

-926 TGGDAAEATPSHACT
+926 ADGAALGTIPLHACT
-941 AHPAGFLRPQQL
+941 PVPAGLLRTPQR

-983 RVALAG
+983 RVTLAG

-994 IARVEE
+994 IASVEE

-1061 AKPIDVEQL
+1061 AKPIDVDQL
-1070 FSVVTRWLGQPA
+1070 FSVVTRWLGQPPA
-1082 GGMSAG
+1082 GALAAG
-1088 GLAAGAPLLPKP
+1088 GLVAGGLVAGAPLLPKP
-1100 MPSAARAALPAELP
+1100 MPFAARASLPIELP
-1114 GIDVK
+1114 GIDVQ

-1134 FVTDFAR
+1134 FVCDFAR

-1148 GIAVALAAG
+1148 GIAVALASG

-1178 RTLSA
+1178 RRLSA

-1191 AFRGDGA
+1191 AFRGDGGA
-1198 AAAAQLPV
+1198 AAAELPV

-1220 LAVAPGRAQGGVPG
+1220 LAVAPGRAPGGAG
-1234 DVSGELGGVGV
+1234 NGAGE
-1245 PAVDIQTLEPML
+1245 PAVDIQTLETML
-1257 DRFARLLRDSN
+1257 ERFARLLRDSN

-1279 PLLADWIDPV
+1279 PSLADWIDPV
-1289 SMKALSSAVDGLDF
+1289 AMKSLSSAVDGLDF

>member
-1 MSGNFLSSG
+1 MRGNFLSSG
-10 VRRTGRAPV
+10 VRRIVRTPV
-19 MDDAFLTAEGPAA
+19 MDEAFLTTEGPAA
-32 VPRTRLRTLLTTI
+32 ATRTRLRTLLTTI

-51 FGVGLWGAATWADRD
+51 FGVGLWGVATWADRD

-92 TSDLVLQRVDDRLRT
+92 TSDLVLQRVDDRLRV
-107 REMDTVARDLPLWQE
+107 REMDSVARDLPLWQE

-129 MPEVSAIWIHD
+129 IPEISAIWIHD
-140 AAGNGLLTTRQFPT
+140 AAGSGLLTTRQFPA
-154 PPMNATDRAFF
+154 PPMNNTDRAFF

-181 GRLSGKPTFTISRRV
+181 GRLSGKPTFTISRRI
-196 GTVETFQGAA
+196 GTVENFQGVA

-217 FFEGLNIGREGA
+217 FFEGLNIGRGGA

-246 ENSGSPPAASPEAPS
+246 DSGAP
-261 ASPSAA
+261 PSAA
-267 PSGVPANL
+267 SSDL
-275 PPVPPPMDEAPRTTG
+275 PLVAPPMDEAPRSTG

-344 AVAACAALAAA
+344 AVAACAALAMA

-509 HEIAERKRAEEAL
+509 HEIAERKRAEVAL
-522 RQSKSVAEAASRAKS
+522 RQAKSVAEAASRAKS

-617 LAVIVGAAAQDKDIE
+617 LAVIIGAAAQDKDIE

-663 IKFTDAGEVVVSVR
+663 IKFTEAGEVVVSVR
-677 AVEVAEERTVLAFSI
+677 AVEVTEDRTVLAFSI
-692 RDTGIGIDSE
+692 RDTGIGIDAD

-760 FGNPAFGLAG
+760 FGNAAFGLAG
-770 LAGTGRM
+770 MA

-818 GWKTSLCASGAEAIA
+818 GWRTSLCASGAEAIA
-833 ELERATAADQ
+833 ELERATAEGT

-890 GAGGEGLEELGL
+890 GAGGEGLEGLAL

-926 TGGDAAEATPSHACT
+926 AGGDAAEATPLHACA
-941 AHPAGFLRPQQL
+941 AHPAGFLRPQPL
-953 RPLFGQRLLL
+953 RPLFGHRLLL

-983 RVALAG
+983 RVTLAG

-994 IARVEE
+994 VACVEE

-1082 GGMSAG
+1082 GGAAAGGIVAG
-1088 GLAAGAPLLPKP
+1088 GLAAGVPLLPKP

-1148 GIAVALAAG
+1148 GIAVALASG

-1220 LAVAPGRAQGGVPG
+1220 LAVAPGRAHGGVSGGGSG
-1234 DVSGELGGVGV
+1234 DAGGGGGE
-1245 PAVDIQTLEPML
+1245 PAMDIQTLEPML
-1257 DRFARLLRDSN
+1257 DRFLRLLRDSN

-1279 PLLADWIDPV
+1279 PPLADWIDPV

>member
-1 MSGNFLSSG
+1 
-10 VRRTGRAPV
+10 
-19 MDDAFLTAEGPAA
+19 MDEAFLTAEGHAA
-32 VPRTRLRTLLTTI
+32 APRTRLRTLLTTI
-45 VGVITL
+45 VGVIAL

-92 TSDLVLQRVDDRLRT
+92 TSDLVLQRVDDRLRV
-107 REMDTVARDLPLWQE
+107 REVEAVGRDLPLWQE
-122 LRAMADA
+122 LRAMSDA
-129 MPEVSAIWIHD
+129 MPEVSSILILD
-140 AAGNGLLTTRQFPT
+140 TAGNGLLTTRQYPS
-154 PPMNATDRAFF
+154 PPMNNADRAFF

-171 EAFHIGGMIR
+171 ETFHIGGMIR
-181 GRLSGKPTFTISRRV
+181 GRLSGRPTFTISRRI
-196 GTVETFQGAA
+196 GTVENFQGVAA
-206 NIAVDLDYFRF
+206 IALDLDYFRSF
-217 FFEGLNIGREGA
+217 FDGLNIGRGGA

-246 ENSGSPPAASPEAPS
+246 DTAASLSPAP
-261 ASPSAA
+261 PDM
-267 PSGVPANL
+267 
-275 PPVPPPMDEAPRTTG
+275 PPVTRPMDEAPRAIG
-290 GTIFSRSPVDGSERI
+290 GTIFSQSPVNGSERI

-318 QVGMSQDEALTPW
+318 QVGLSRDEALTPW

-385 QANRAFAG
+385 LANRAFAG

-522 RQSKSVAEAASRAKS
+522 RQAKSVAEAASRAKS

-556 LVHLIQQTDLS
+556 LVHLLQQTDLS
-567 SRQRDYAQKIRVSA
+567 TRQRDYAQKIRVSA

-663 IKFTDAGEVVVSVR
+663 IKFTEAGEVVVSVR
-677 AVEVAEERTVLAFSI
+677 AVEVTEERAVLTFSI
-692 RDTGIGIDSE
+692 RDTGIGIDAE

-734 LVALMGGV
+734 LVALMGGA
-742 MDVSSEPGQ
+742 MDVTSEPGR

-760 FGNPAFGLAG
+760 FGNPVFGQAAFGN
-770 LAGTGRM
+770 
-777 GAGRAGERPL
+777 AGRVGERP
-787 RSRVVP
+787 SRFSAVP

-808 EVLGELVTSF
+808 EVLAELVVSF
-818 GWKTSLCASGAEAIA
+818 GWRASLCASGPEAIA
-833 ELERATAADQ
+833 ELERATAAGQ

-858 GLETSRRIRDDGL
+858 GLETSRRIREDGL

-890 GAGGEGLEELGL
+890 ASGDAGAPDLGL
-902 GGALVKPVTASS
+902 SGALVKPVTASS
-914 LLDAVIDAYGRG
+914 LLDAVIDAFGRG
-926 TGGDAAEATPSHACT
+926 AEGEASETPPLHAC
-941 AHPAGFLRPQQL
+941 APVPAGLLRPPQL

-983 RVALAG
+983 RVTLAS
-989 NGYEA
+989 NGREA
-994 IARVEE
+994 VARVEE
-1000 ADPPFDLV
+1000 ANPPFDLV

-1070 FSVVTRWLGQPA
+1070 FSVVTRWLGQPSA
-1082 GGMSAG
+1082 TPGM
-1088 GLAAGAPLLPKP
+1088 PLLPKAV
-1100 MPSAARAALPAELP
+1100 PSHARGALPAELP

-1141 TYDGVAD
+1141 TYDGAAD
-1148 GIAVALAAG
+1148 GIASALAAG

-1220 LAVAPGRAQGGVPG
+1220 LAAARLAVAPGHAPGLPPGG
-1234 DVSGELGGVGV
+1234 GG
-1245 PAVDIQTLEPML
+1245 PAMDIATLEPML
-1257 DRFARLLRDSN
+1257 ERFARLLRDSN

-1279 PLLADWIDPV
+1279 PPLADWIDPAA
-1289 SMKALSSAVDGLDF
+1289 MKALSSAVDGLDF

-1308 ILRRIMLDLGLSL
+1308 ILRRITQDLGLSL

>member
-1 MSGNFLSSG
+1 
-10 VRRTGRAPV
+10 
-19 MDDAFLTAEGPAA
+19 MDEAFLTAEGHAA
-32 VPRTRLRTLLTTI
+32 APRTRLRTLLTTI
-45 VGVITL
+45 VGVIAL

-77 SAARLLHEHVRRTVA
+77 NAARLLHEHVRRTVA
-92 TSDLVLQRVDDRLRT
+92 TSDLVLQRVDDRLRP
-107 REMDTVARDLPLWQE
+107 REVETLGRDLPLWQE

-140 AAGNGLLTTRQFPT
+140 AAGNGLLTTRQFPVPST
-154 PPMNATDRAFF
+154 NNADRAFF

-181 GRLSGKPTFTISRRV
+181 GRLSAKPTFTISRRI
-196 GTVETFQGAA
+196 GTVENFQGVAH
-206 NIAVDLDYFRF
+206 IALDLDYFRS
-217 FFEGLNIGREGA
+217 FFEGLNIGRGGA
-229 VAVYREDGTLL
+229 VALYREDGTLL
-240 FSLSGQ
+240 FNLSGQ
-246 ENSGSPPAASPEAPS
+246 DTG

-267 PSGVPANL
+267 PVNVPAATR
-275 PPVPPPMDEAPRTTG
+275 PMDEAPRATG
-290 GTIFSRSPVDGSERI
+290 GTIFSQSPVDGSERI

-318 QVGMSQDEALTPW
+318 QVGMSRDEALTPW

-344 AVAACAALAAA
+344 AVAACAGLAMA

-443 LLHHTRAD
+443 LLHYTRAD

-522 RQSKSVAEAASRAKS
+522 RQAKSVAEAANRAKS

-556 LVHLIQQTDLS
+556 LVHLLQQTDLS
-567 SRQRDYAQKIRVSA
+567 TRQRDYAQKIRVSA

-617 LAVIVGAAAQDKDIE
+617 LAVIVSAAAQDKDIE

-663 IKFTDAGEVVVSVR
+663 IKFTEAGEVVVSVR
-677 AVEVAEERTVLAFSI
+677 AVEVTEERAVLTFSI
-692 RDTGIGIDSE
+692 RDTGIGIDAE
-702 QKERLFQAF
+702 QRERLFQAF

-734 LVALMGGV
+734 LVALMGGA
-742 MDVSSEPGQ
+742 MDVTSEPGR

-760 FGNPAFGLAG
+760 FGNAAFGNAVFG
-770 LAGTGRM
+770 QTAFGN
-777 GAGRAGERPL
+777 AGRAEERPSRL
-787 RSRVVP
+787 RAVP

-808 EVLGELVTSF
+808 EVLGELVVSF
-818 GWKTSLCASGAEAIA
+818 GWRASLCASGPEAIT
-833 ELERATAADQ
+833 ELERATAAGQ

-890 GAGGEGLEELGL
+890 IAGDPGTSDLSLN
-902 GGALVKPVTASS
+902 GALVKPVTASS
-914 LLDAVIDAYGRG
+914 LLDAVIDAFGRG
-926 TGGDAAEATPSHACT
+926 AEDASAETFRLHPCAPV
-941 AHPAGFLRPQQL
+941 PAGLLHPPHL
-953 RPLFGQRLLL
+953 RPLFGHRLLL
-963 VEDNS
+963 VEDNG

-983 RVALAG
+983 RVTLAG
-989 NGYEA
+989 NGREA
-994 IARVEE
+994 VARVEE
-1000 ADPPFDLV
+1000 ANPPFDLV

-1070 FSVVTRWLGQPA
+1070 FSVVTRWLGQPMA
-1082 GGMSAG
+1082 TPGM
-1088 GLAAGAPLLPKP
+1088 PLLPKAV
-1100 MPSAARAALPAELP
+1100 PSYARGALPAELP

-1119 DALHRLDGDVGLFRK
+1119 DALHRLDDDVGLFRK
-1134 FVTDFAR
+1134 FVTEFAR
-1141 TYDGVAD
+1141 TYGGAAD
-1148 GIAVALAAG
+1148 GIAAALASG

-1198 AAAAQLPV
+1198 AAAAQLPI
-1206 LRAEL
+1206 LRVEL

-1220 LAVAPGRAQGGVPG
+1220 LAVAPGQAPGRAADLPPGG
-1234 DVSGELGGVGV
+1234 GG
-1245 PAVDIQTLEPML
+1245 PTMDIAALEPML
-1257 DRFARLLRDSN
+1257 ERFARLLRDSN
-1268 FAAAEEFAVLA
+1268 FAAAEEFVVLA
-1279 PLLADWIDPV
+1279 PPLADWIDPAA
-1289 SMKALSSAVDGLDF
+1289 MKALSSAVDGLDF

-1308 ILRRIMLDLGLSL
+1308 ILRRITQDLGLSL

>member
-1 MSGNFLSSG
+1 
-10 VRRTGRAPV
+10 
-19 MDDAFLTAEGPAA
+19 MDEAFLTAEGPAA
-32 VPRTRLRTLLTTI
+32 ATRTRLRTLLTTI

-92 TSDLVLQRVDDRLRT
+92 TSDLVLQRVDDRLR
-107 REMDTVARDLPLWQE
+107 VRDMEVVGRDVPLWQE

-129 MPEVSAIWIHD
+129 MPEVSAILIHD

-154 PPMNATDRAFF
+154 PPMNNADRAFF
-165 QAHRNG
+165 QAHRSG

-181 GRLSGKPTFTISRRV
+181 GRMSGRPTFTISRRI
-196 GTVETFQGAA
+196 GTVENFQGVAH
-206 NIAVDLDYFRF
+206 IALDLDYFRF
-217 FFEGLNIGREGA
+217 FFEGLNIGRGGA
-229 VAVYREDGTLL
+229 VALYREDGTLL

-246 ENSGSPPAASPEAPS
+246 DSGAPPSAASPD
-261 ASPSAA
+261 
-267 PSGVPANL
+267 L
-275 PPVPPPMDEAPRTTG
+275 PPVPPPMDEAPRSTG
-290 GTIFSRSPVDGSERI
+290 GTVFSRSPVDGSERI

-318 QVGMSQDEALTPW
+318 QVGMSQEEALTPW

-344 AVAACAALAAA
+344 AVAACAALAAAA

-431 SNEEMLGRSLHV
+431 TNEEMLGRSLHV

-522 RQSKSVAEAASRAKS
+522 RQAKSVAEAASRAKS

-663 IKFTDAGEVVVSVR
+663 IKFTEAGEVVVSVR

-692 RDTGIGIDSE
+692 RDTGIGIDAE

-742 MDVSSEPGQ
+742 MDVASEPGQ

-770 LAGTGRM
+770 LAGAGRM
-777 GAGRAGERPL
+777 GAGRAGERPM

-818 GWKTSLCASGAEAIA
+818 GWKTSLCASGAEAIV
-833 ELERATAADQ
+833 ELERATAAGQ

-890 GAGGEGLEELGL
+890 GSGDEGLEELGL

-914 LLDAVIDAYGRG
+914 LLDAVIDAYGCG
-926 TGGDAAEATPSHACT
+926 TRGDAPEATPLHACA
-941 AHPAGFLRPQQL
+941 AHSAGLLRPQQL

-963 VEDNS
+963 VEDNG

-983 RVALAG
+983 RVTLAG

-994 IARVEE
+994 IACVEE
-1000 ADPPFDLV
+1000 ANPPFDLV

-1061 AKPIDVEQL
+1061 AKPIDVDQL

-1082 GGMSAG
+1082 GGLGAG
-1088 GLAAGAPLLPKP
+1088 GLGVGGLGAGAPILPKP
-1100 MPSAARAALPAELP
+1100 MPSAARAALPSELP

-1148 GIAVALAAG
+1148 GIAVALASG

-1183 AADAVQVA
+1183 AADAVQIA

-1220 LAVAPGRAQGGVPG
+1220 LTVAPGRAHGSAPGGG
-1234 DVSGELGGVGV
+1234 SGGASGGVGGGGE
-1245 PAVDIQTLEPML
+1245 PAMDIQTLEPML

-1279 PLLADWIDPV
+1279 PPLADWIDPV